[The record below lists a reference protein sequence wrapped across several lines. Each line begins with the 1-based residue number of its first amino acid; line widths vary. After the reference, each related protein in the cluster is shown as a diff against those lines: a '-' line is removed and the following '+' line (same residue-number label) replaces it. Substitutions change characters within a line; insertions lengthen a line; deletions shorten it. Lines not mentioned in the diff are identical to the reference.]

1 MTIAINIGKEAVICE
16 KLMIMSRKNSFDFL
30 SRVSCPTVVICD
42 RQDNLTPLAQHQ
54 AMADAIPNAILLAI
68 QDSVN
73 LSPIEQ
79 PHAVS
84 AALRYWLQV

>member
-1 MTIAINIGKEAVICE
+1 MV
-16 KLMIMSRKNSFDFL
+16 
-30 SRVSCPTVVICD
+30 
-42 RQDNLTPLAQHQ
+42 
-54 AMADAIPNAILLAI
+54 DAIPDAILVAI
-68 QDSVN
+68 EDSGH

>member
-1 MTIAINIGKEAVICE
+1 
-16 KLMIMSRKNSFDFL
+16 
-30 SRVSCPTVVICD
+30 
-42 RQDNLTPLAQHQ
+42 LTPLAQHQ
-54 AMADAIPNAILLAI
+54 AKADAIPNAILLAI
-68 QDSVN
+68 QDSVH